1 MERQLLG
8 RIKGAVSRPR
18 KIKIFF
24 LASHLKTNY
33 LSFMS
38 DELKDLYHI
47 DTLEALAML
56 GEVTERF
63 EQLAIRTGENAQAF
77 IEELREI
84 KIEK

>member
-1 MERQLLG
+1 
-8 RIKGAVSRPR
+8 
-18 KIKIFF
+18 
-24 LASHLKTNY
+24 
-33 LSFMS
+33 MS